1 MGLLGL
7 EPRKL
12 LHAGADDDHGAVAE
26 AQLADPLG
34 DHIDKDLGVGDLGK
48 GAMDKF

>member
-1 MGLLGL
+1 
-7 EPRKL
+7 
-12 LHAGADDDHGAVAE
+12 
-26 AQLADPLG
+26 G